1 MQLIQNCEPRNV
13 MLVHG
18 EAEKMEFLKSK
29 IKEEFKINCYMPANG
44 ETCVISTPVKIPV
57 DVSLSLLKA
66 ESKMYNAQ
74 PPDPKRRRLI
84 HGVLVVKDNKII
96 LMELKDVFM
105 EYGIN
110 KHIMRYTS
118 KVKIDDPGPK
128 LRVAEKLFNI
138 LQEKLSEWVVKFQ
151 ENGKIV
157 VESVE
162 ISIEDLP
169 SISAVASTSDT
180 DSTQSQSQKNI
191 CVTWNNQDED
201 LGSYIL
207 NLLHNIS

>member
-1 MQLIQNCEPRNV
+1 MQLIQNCEPKNV

-84 HGVLVVKDNKII
+84 HGVLVVKDNKIV

-157 VESVE
+157 VETVE
-162 ISIEDLP
+162 ISIEDL
-169 SISAVASTSDT
+169 SNNAIATTSDT
-180 DSTQSQSQKNI
+180 DLSQSQSQKNI
-191 CVTWNNQDED
+191 CVSWNNQDED